1 MCFSLS
7 KSNSYLS
14 KKKERIRTYIPFL
27 LLSQEFLF
35 LGFFVLP
42 PLLLVHRN
50 ISSEFL
56 KHIYTNYSLIICDY
70 TCVCVSLQFLIFF
83 LISENSLEVRW
94 LRFCAFSAAGTSLT
108 PGLGTMVFPES
119 SVDKE
124 SACSAGDSGSVP
136 GSGRPP
142 GEGNGNPL

>member
-1 MCFSLS
+1 M
-7 KSNSYLS
+7 
-14 KKKERIRTYIPFL
+14 
-27 LLSQEFLF
+27 
-35 LGFFVLP
+35 
-42 PLLLVHRN
+42 
-50 ISSEFL
+50 
-56 KHIYTNYSLIICDY
+56 
-70 TCVCVSLQFLIFF
+70 SLQFLIFF
-83 LISENSLEVRW
+83 LISENSLEVQW

-108 PGLGTMVFPES
+108 PGLGSMVFPES